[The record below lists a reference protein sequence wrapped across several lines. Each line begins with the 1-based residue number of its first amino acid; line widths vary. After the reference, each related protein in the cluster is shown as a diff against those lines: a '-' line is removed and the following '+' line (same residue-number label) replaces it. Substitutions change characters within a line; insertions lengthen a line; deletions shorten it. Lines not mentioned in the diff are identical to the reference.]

1 MKCPFAK
8 YIVSINSLKLS
19 CFLVLSY
26 FGLNPRRIHFTKV
39 MNLIWLSVNGIYS
52 SASLFSRDLISN
64 IFIPISVL
72 WMSSPLNNIFWFIL
86 NYVFYQI
93 FLSVPCIWIT
103 REYSKKLILP
113 IWINFVLL
121 KMKIVEI
128 YILGFY
134 NIEINLL

>member
-1 MKCPFAK
+1 MTMKCPFAK

-19 CFLVLSY
+19 CFLVLSH

-72 WMSSPLNNIFWFIL
+72 WMSSPLNNIFLVQFE
-86 NYVFYQI
+86 FC
-93 FLSVPCIWIT
+93 FLSD
-103 REYSKKLILP
+103 L
-113 IWINFVLL
+113 FVCSMHLDN
-121 KMKIVEI
+121 KRIQQEI
-128 YILGFY
+128 DFANVNKFCTFKNENRG
-134 NIEINLL
+134 